1 MNPSL
6 DICEDNIMDEVEETP
21 KKTSTQKEVAVK
33 LIGLA
38 VAVMI
43 GMVGT
48 AVTEKVNDRI
58 RKQIVKDE

>member
-6 DICEDNIMDEVEETP
+6 DICEDSIMDEVEETP
-21 KKTSTQKEVAVK
+21 KKTNVKQEVTVK

-38 VAVMI
+38 VAVVI

-48 AVTEKVNDRI
+48 AITEKVNDRI

>member
-1 MNPSL
+1 
-6 DICEDNIMDEVEETP
+6 MDEVEETK
-21 KKTSTQKEVAVK
+21 KKTDAKKEVTVK

-38 VAVMI
+38 VAVVI